1 MPKKVKQTDTES
13 SNPIPYKYIDAD
25 NKIYKDPYLN
35 NNNDDLSE
43 EIIPKKSSKRKSK
56 SKKTRKSSKKINKE
70 KLSKEEIYD
79 LIEEKNEEIIDLNK
93 KTNKLKIKLT
103 LLIKQLN
110 ETITENA
117 EILYKKDPNPSELK
131 WFKDQY
137 DTKKKTL
144 EIEKKINHS
153 YKVQYNILENK
164 LKARN
169 SLKES
174 KNDTSNLENDVSINK
189 TQSVKSLKTSN
200 KSINVSSSLYMS
212 IEDQINKIKNENK
225 DILTKINNIKNK
237 KVSQK
242 KEMDKILKGE
252 FDIEFKQKNDELTK
266 LQNLRMDAI
275 EKYNTTSKSLEMAK
289 KKIEYFEEKIKKNQN
304 HNKENNEYE
313 DDYNYEN
320 EDNSSNEYIN
330 IINIIKEEINNKTQE
345 EILEII
351 KNGQSNLIN
360 ELKKNNKKIQKKKKN
375 SQDIISTSTD
385 MNNNINLDIKDNSIN
400 IEKKEKEKEKE
411 KNKKTNKNIYKI
423 FSLLNSINSNDNKM
437 NKNENIKNENEKL
450 SKLAEDQE
458 ILKDLTDIEYR
469 ELINKKNEYLET
481 NMRLEKNIKDF
492 LKTENSKL
500 LKVAK
505 SLREKANQLKLI
517 KEKNELIQH
526 EVNNLEN
533 IYQLTLE
540 KEKIKEE
547 IEEKMT
553 IKKNIENKKNQDK
566 IGNNQDNEDEIND
579 DYMKKKKNKNKKKVS
594 IDDSNKNK
602 LPDTREEQLFFIKKK
617 YMEEE
622 INNKNININDENN
635 SNELIDN
642 ENGNNVIEN
651 VDNNNLAKKD
661 IDNNENKEEDIGE
674 IDYNALKLEQ
684 VPFKV

>member
-1 MPKKVKQTDTES
+1 MPKKVKQSDTES

-313 DDYNYEN
+313 DEYNYEN

>member
-1 MPKKVKQTDTES
+1 MPKKVKQSDTES

>member
-1 MPKKVKQTDTES
+1 MPKKVKQSDTES

-566 IGNNQDNEDEIND
+566 IVNNQDNEDEIND